1 MTKKNKYK
9 SDILAVLHET
19 AAGLHRIGLIPEK
32 TMREF
37 DASCLVEN
45 EIEIIRGS
53 GNIYR
58 DCGDKKYNVKQSKA
72 IIAAEI
78 IAVLDKKKL
87 PATKAEVVYGI
98 SQADIT
104 RIRNTKLDR
113 LSIAKLTS
121 ILKKLS
127 SRDEIRSDYS
137 GVDLGKPVIGKHY
150 KAAMKGI
157 KIVLKPDTK
166 RPGKGS
172 K

>member
-1 MTKKNKYK
+1 
-9 SDILAVLHET
+9 
-19 AAGLHRIGLIPEK
+19 
-32 TMREF
+32 
-37 DASCLVEN
+37 
-45 EIEIIRGS
+45 
-53 GNIYR
+53 
-58 DCGDKKYNVKQSKA
+58 
-72 IIAAEI
+72 
-78 IAVLDKKKL
+78 
-87 PATKAEVVYGI
+87 
-98 SQADIT
+98 
-104 RIRNTKLDR
+104 